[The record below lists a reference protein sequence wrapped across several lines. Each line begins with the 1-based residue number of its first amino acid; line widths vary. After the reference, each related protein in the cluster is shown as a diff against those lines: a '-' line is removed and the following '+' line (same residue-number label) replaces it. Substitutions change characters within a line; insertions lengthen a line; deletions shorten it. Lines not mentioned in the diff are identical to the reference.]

1 MRTRTLFAASGLTLF
16 AAASSLAST
25 IAVSSAV
32 TGASD
37 PSTTQL
43 NYGIPNNQAFEVVGV
58 IPVISTVASNPAS
71 MAANVFVPNAPFNL
85 CGAVGTP
92 TCSNDMWVAQWTIQS
107 DSAGVR
113 AINAFQGGT
122 LRLVNNSGSGSSVK
136 LRCQVGQMTGSCI
149 FVTRFLL
156 LTDPLF

>member
-1 MRTRTLFAASGLTLF
+1 MRTRTLLAVAGLTLL
-16 AAASSLAST
+16 AASTSLAST
-25 IAVSSAV
+25 IALSTAV

-37 PSTTQL
+37 ASTTQITYIIST
-43 NYGIPNNQAFEVVGV
+43 NFAFEVVGV
-58 IPVISTVASNPAS
+58 IPVISSVASNPAS
-71 MAANVFVPNAPFNL
+71 MAANINVPNAPFNI
-85 CGAVGTP
+85 CGAGTP
-92 TCSNDMWVAQWTIQS
+92 TCSNDLWVAQWTIQS

-122 LRLVNNSGSGSSVK
+122 LRLVNNSGSGSSVN

-149 FVTRFLL
+149 FVARFIQ